1 LIGRRSTNAVKARS
15 TASTRTRPA
24 AARGPRAAGFFSPG
38 TWWSILRDAA
48 SGWLSHSLSKEGAAL
63 AYYSL
68 FSLGPLMLVAI
79 SIAGLVFGEEAVRGQ
94 LSVQLAGLLGEQ
106 GAKGVESLLAGVGQ
120 PQEGFL
126 AGLLGIVTILIAA
139 VTVVV
144 QLKDAL
150 NLVWGTEAKPA
161 AGIGGFIRK
170 YAVSL
175 AGVLAIGFLLLVSLL
190 ITTVLSAMGNA
201 LSGYLHETLLQLVS
215 LAVSLLVTTL
225 LFALM
230 FKYLPDIEVGWRDVL
245 PGALITAILFELG
258 KFLIGL
264 YIGKQGLESTYGAAA
279 SLVIVMVWVY
289 YSTQLVLFGA
299 EVTRAYTGRRHKR
312 EGK

>member
-1 LIGRRSTNAVKARS
+1 MVKNARRTTSA
-15 TASTRTRPA
+15 RTRSA
-24 AARGPRAAGFFSPG
+24 AARGRSPAGLFSPG
-38 TWWSILRDAA
+38 AWWAILRDAA
-48 SGWLSHSLSKEGAAL
+48 SAWLSHSLSKEGAAL

-68 FSLGPLMLVAI
+68 FSLGPLMLIAI
-79 SIAGLVFGEEAVRGQ
+79 SVAGLVFGEDAVRGR
-94 LSVQLAGLLGEQ
+94 LSAQLASLLGEQ

-120 PQEGFL
+120 PHEGVL
-126 AGLLGIVTILIAA
+126 ASLVGVVTILIAA

-150 NLVWGTEAKPA
+150 NLVWGAEAKPA
-161 AGIGGFIRK
+161 SGIVGFIRK

-190 ITTVLSAMGNA
+190 VTTLLSAMGDA
-201 LSGYLHETLLQLVS
+201 LSGYFHETLLQLLA

-245 PGALITAILFELG
+245 PGAFITAILFELG

-264 YIGKQGLESTYGAAA
+264 YIGKQGLELTYGAAA
-279 SLVIVMVWVY
+279 SLVVVLVWVY
-289 YSTQLVLFGA
+289 YSSQLVLFGA
-299 EVTRAYTGRRHKR
+299 EITRAYTGHWNKR